1 VRVNWYDPD
10 GKPEE
15 ARRKVADTIIEA
27 LKEVDLKKNLAVKA
41 AAESL
46 DYTSWMILAQAHAE
60 DGVGPPLTSTMGQ
73 ALGNAARIAA
83 IARLLELKALTT
95 AYITLT
101 PEVLATANDGRVKEC

>member
-1 VRVNWYDPD
+1 M

-15 ARRKVADTIIEA
+15 ARRKATDTIIGA

-46 DYTSWMILAQAHAE
+46 DYTSWMVLAQAHADNGIE
-60 DGVGPPLTSTMGQ
+60 PPLTSTMGQ

-95 AYITLT
+95 AYINVT
-101 PEVLATANDGRVKEC
+101 PEILTTASNGP